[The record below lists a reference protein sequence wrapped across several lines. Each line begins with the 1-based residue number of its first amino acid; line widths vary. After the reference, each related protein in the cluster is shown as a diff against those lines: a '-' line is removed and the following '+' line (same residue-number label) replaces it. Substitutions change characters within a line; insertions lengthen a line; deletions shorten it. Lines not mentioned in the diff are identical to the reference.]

1 MIDVEVMFSPA
12 PREVCLVAISLPEGS
27 TLADAVRA
35 SGLVE
40 RFGLPPSGGSVGI
53 WGRRRS
59 AETIVRTGDRV
70 EIYRTLK
77 VDPKEARRQRY
88 RGQRAKA
95 APKEKRPAGAGR

>member
-1 MIDVEVMFSPA
+1 ML
-12 PREVCLVAISLPEGS
+12 RLPEGS

-40 RFGLPPSGGSVGI
+40 RFGLPPSDASVGI

-59 AETIVRTGDRV
+59 ADTIVRTGDRV
-70 EIYRTLK
+70 EIYRALM
-77 VDPKEARRQRY
+77 VDPKEARRRRY